1 MISERVKFSF
11 KQIEA
16 GLLAFVADIEKK
28 LQYIMKDL
36 PVFVLQTGDSSYYLN
51 TKFVQV
57 DNKEIIEKVPR
68 FVMTFDSISE
78 DVSENTNAFNRFVYN
93 FEGKNYQSDVRRIQL
108 SISVNCTFVSS
119 NFIQALQNLE
129 VLISIFTRENAFT
142 YEYCGNTYEG
152 AYSNEGK
159 EINMPEM
166 DSGTRNVNIKNNV
179 TLQLHVFSPRV
190 NTIIEEEKTEI
201 TVFNFQGLQDG
212 KDFVVE
218 K

>member
-201 TVFNFQGLQDG
+201 TVFNFQGLQDD
-212 KDFVVE
+212 KDFIVE

>member
-93 FEGKNYQSDVRRIQL
+93 FDGKNYQSDVRRIQL

-190 NTIIEEEKTEI
+190 NTIIEEEKTDI

>member
-51 TKFVQV
+51 TKFIQV

-78 DVSENTNAFNRFVYN
+78 DVSENTNAFNRFIYN

-159 EINMPEM
+159 EIKMPEM
-166 DSGTRNVNIKNNV
+166 DSGTRNVNINNNV

-201 TVFNFQGLQDG
+201 TVFNFKGLQDD
-212 KDFVVE
+212 KDFIVE

>member
-1 MISERVKFSF
+1 MISEKVKFSF
-11 KQIEA
+11 KQIED

-51 TKFVQV
+51 TKFVKV

-108 SISVNCTFVSS
+108 SINVNCTFVSS

-159 EINMPEM
+159 EIKMPEM
-166 DSGTRNVNIKNNV
+166 DSGTRNVNINNNV

-201 TVFNFQGLQDG
+201 TVFNFQGLQDD
-212 KDFVVE
+212 KDFIVE

>member
-51 TKFVQV
+51 TKFIQV

-201 TVFNFQGLQDG
+201 TVFNFQGLQDD
-212 KDFVVE
+212 KDFIVE

>member
-51 TKFVQV
+51 TKFIQV

-129 VLISIFTRENAFT
+129 VLISLFTRENAFT

-159 EINMPEM
+159 EINIPEM

-201 TVFNFQGLQDG
+201 TVFNFKGLQDD
-212 KDFVVE
+212 KDFIVE

>member
-93 FEGKNYQSDVRRIQL
+93 FDGKNYQSDVRRIQL

-201 TVFNFQGLQDG
+201 TVFNFRGLQDG
-212 KDFVVE
+212 KDFIVE